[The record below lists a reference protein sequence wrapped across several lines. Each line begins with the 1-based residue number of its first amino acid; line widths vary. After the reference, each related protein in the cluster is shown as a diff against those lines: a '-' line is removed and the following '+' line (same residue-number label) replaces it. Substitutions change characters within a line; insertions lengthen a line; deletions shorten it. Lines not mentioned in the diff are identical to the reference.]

1 MTALRDRVAEW
12 LLRRQG
18 PQLGRVRLTQGRIY
32 LLPTR
37 AGVMLGATIVLMLM
51 GCINYNLGLGYILTF
66 LLAGVGMVSML
77 HTFRN
82 LAKLEIHAG
91 RAEPVF
97 AGERAVF
104 PLLVDNPTGLRRLS
118 VAFAAMDVAVAGE
131 GHTVWCDPAP
141 LAQTRCDLFLEAQQR
156 GRMHLPRLRVFTT
169 YPLDLFHAW
178 SYVALDASCLVYPK
192 PETGL
197 VRLPTPRSGAEE
209 GLQSGR
215 GQDDFAGLRRYVSG
229 DSLRHVAWK
238 AVARGQALLTKQ
250 FTGLEAGELW
260 LSWWDLPGELRLEAR
275 LSRLTRWVVDAARA
289 GLSFGL
295 ELPGAR
301 IAPDIGPAHEE
312 RCLSVLA
319 LFRAP
324 SGLHTEP

>member
-1 MTALRDRVAEW
+1 VTALDDRIAEW
-12 LLRRQG
+12 LFRRRAPPPG
-18 PQLGRVRLTQGRIY
+18 PVRLTQGRIY
-32 LLPTR
+32 LLPTS
-37 AGVMLGATIVLMLM
+37 AGVLLAATIVLMLM

-82 LAKLEIHAG
+82 LAKLEIRAG
-91 RAEPVF
+91 RADPVF
-97 AGERAVF
+97 AGEMAVF
-104 PLLVDNPTGLRRLS
+104 PLLIDNPTGLGRLS
-118 VAFAAMDVAVAGE
+118 VAFAPIDVAEPGE
-131 GHTVWCDPAP
+131 RHAVWCDPGP
-141 LAQTRCDLFLEAQQR
+141 LVQTRCELLVKAQRR

-169 YPLDLFHAW
+169 YPLDLFRAW
-178 SYVALDASCLVYPK
+178 SYVDLDASCLVYPK

-197 VRLPTPRSGAEE
+197 VPLPAPRSGAGE

-238 AVARGQALLTKQ
+238 AVARGEALLTKQ

-260 LSWWDLPGELRLEAR
+260 LSWWDLPEELRLEAR
-275 LSRLTRWVVDAARA
+275 LSRLTRWVVDASRA
-289 GLSFGL
+289 GVSFGL
-295 ELPGAR
+295 DLPGAR
-301 IAPDIGPAHEE
+301 IPPDIGPAHEE
-312 RCLSVLA
+312 RCLSALA

-324 SGLHTEP
+324 